1 MTWISNSVGYVI
13 QLVSL
18 SDFVTF
24 SLTKIPPC
32 VFTKFL
38 KLSLD
43 AAIKK
48 EFRLDQIFTKFSSNQ
63 IVLTEKTNIWLCDI
77 FFSVLTKFFDFWPW
91 VTKKAY
97 AQGKKISSNCGGVT
111 SSNLSSPFTAVHL
124 QIFSWTFVCQ
134 GPFITA
140 LQLLNWLAIDQGY
153 FTQVSSNLIPMH
165 CLAFTWPSFV

>member
-13 QLVSL
+13 HLVSL

-32 VFTKFL
+32 VFTIFL

-43 AAIKK
+43 AAIP
-48 EFRLDQIFTKFSSNQ
+48 IFTKFSSNQ

-97 AQGKKISSNCGGVT
+97 AQGKKKLVKLWWCHIFKFVLALYS
-111 SSNLSSPFTAVHL
+111 SSP
-124 QIFSWTFVCQ
+124 SD
-134 GPFITA
+134 
-140 LQLLNWLAIDQGY
+140 LQLNFCLSGSFYYCTATVELTYN
-153 FTQVSSNLIPMH
+153 IPR
-165 CLAFTWPSFV
+165 LLYPG

>member
-13 QLVSL
+13 HLVSL

-32 VFTKFL
+32 VFTIFL

-43 AAIKK
+43 AAIP
-48 EFRLDQIFTKFSSNQ
+48 IFTKFSSNQ

-77 FFSVLTKFFDFWPW
+77 FFSVLTKFLEFWPW

-97 AQGKKISSNCGGVT
+97 AQGKKKPVKLWWCHIFKFVLALYS
-111 SSNLSSPFTAVHL
+111 SSP
-124 QIFSWTFVCQ
+124 SD
-134 GPFITA
+134 
-140 LQLLNWLAIDQGY
+140 LQLN
-153 FTQVSSNLIPMH
+153 F
-165 CLAFTWPSFV
+165 CLSGSFYYCTATVELTCNRPRLLYPG

>member
-1 MTWISNSVGYVI
+1 MTRISNSVSYVI
-13 QLVSL
+13 HLVLL

-32 VFTKFL
+32 VFTIFL

-43 AAIKK
+43 AAIP
-48 EFRLDQIFTKFSSNQ
+48 IFTKFSSNQ

-97 AQGKKISSNCGGVT
+97 AQGKKKSSNCGGVT

-140 LQLLNWLAIDQGY
+140 LQLLNWLTIDQGY
-153 FTQVSSNLIPMH
+153 NSKVSSILNSI
-165 CLAFTWPSFV
+165 AFTWPSFV